1 MTMLTS
7 IRNERLKL
15 TSTRLP
21 WLILGIAQLLVVGGI
36 SGKFVSGSDPNDPQ
50 TLLIAFSHVGLA
62 SVLSLV
68 LGIMAVAGEYRYRTI
83 TDTYLATPSRG
94 VVVGAKVATYGAFG
108 ALIGVVSAATALATA
123 AVWLNVK
130 DSVLTLGADGVWKT
144 IVGCIVWNAC
154 FGALGVGV
162 GALVRNLVGA
172 IAGALVWIAIVEGL
186 VAQLI
191 GDNGKWLAFRSGVAL
206 EGIASPGVALLPQW
220 GGGLMLLVYTGA
232 IVAVAL
238 ATSMRRDVT

>member
-21 WLILGIAQLLVVGGI
+21 WLILGFAQLLVVAGI

-50 TLLIAFSHVGLA
+50 TLLLAFSHVGLA

-68 LGIMAVAGEYRYRTI
+68 VGIMAVAGEYRYRTI
-83 TDTYLATPSRG
+83 TDTYLATPSRATVVAAK
-94 VVVGAKVATYGAFG
+94 VVVYSAFG
-108 ALIGVVSAATALATA
+108 ALIGIVSTATALVTA
-123 AVWLNVK
+123 AAWLNAK
-130 DSVLTLGADGVWKT
+130 DSVLSLGMEGAWKT
-144 IVGCIVWNAC
+144 IAGCIVWNIC

-162 GALVRNLVGA
+162 GALVRNVVGA
-172 IAGALVWIAIVEGL
+172 VSGALVWIALVEGL

-206 EGIASPGVALLPQW
+206 EGVSSPGLALLPQW
-220 GGGLMLLVYTGA
+220 GGGLMLVAYAGA
-232 IVAVAL
+232 MVTVAL